1 MHETWTDRL
10 SEYIDDELQP
20 GERLALEQHLLD
32 CAACRAVIEDL
43 QRVTARAREAEDTA
57 PDRDLWPGI
66 APALPP
72 SAIRERRLSLSIPQA
87 LAASVLLVLVSG
99 LTVWSYLERD
109 RGLAGNT
116 PATVAS
122 ETDMRPISFDDARYD
137 RAVADLMKVLVDA
150 KGRLSPRTIAVIERN
165 LQTIDRA
172 IADARQALERDPA
185 DAFLASHLAEQR
197 RVKLTLLRQARHLAQ
212 EGN

>member
-1 MHETWTDRL
+1 MHDTWTDRL

-66 APALPP
+66 APALAPAAVP
-72 SAIRERRLSLSIPQA
+72 ERRLSLSIPQA

-109 RGLAGNT
+109 RALAGN
-116 PATVAS
+116 ATGAAS
-122 ETDMRPISFDDARYD
+122 ETVMRPISFDDVRYD

-212 EGN
+212 QGN